1 MKPSLNSFIFIM
13 NEEFI
18 SAFAICRRLRFM
30 RKTRQNRFRSE
41 KFVCNFKNE
50 VWMSKRELVSKLR
63 ELIRKNVGLKAV
75 QEVQGTRAHYKASE
89 AWVVTNSKFTQQA
102 FQLARS
108 NGVRLIDR
116 DELVEMLLQ
125 MKEKMSP
132 SKKSNLGTKTSA

>member
-1 MKPSLNSFIFIM
+1 M
-13 NEEFI
+13 
-18 SAFAICRRLRFM
+18 
-30 RKTRQNRFRSE
+30 
-41 KFVCNFKNE
+41 
-50 VWMSKRELVSKLR
+50 SKLR